1 MNADGIKP
9 RGNYDDECERQLVE
23 LGAQVIVLM
32 VIGGPK
38 GNGFSVSV
46 AGIHNPADGFL
57 PKLPGILRDM
67 ANSIEAQQ
75 KLQKNQ

>member
-9 RGNYDDECERQLVE
+9 RGNYDDEAERQLVE
-23 LGAQVIVLM
+23 LGAELVVLIVIN
-32 VIGGPK
+32 GNK
-38 GNGFSVSV
+38 GNGFSVC
-46 AGIHNPADGFL
+46 GIDGHKDSKL
-57 PKLPGILRDM
+57 PKLPFILRDM

>member
-23 LGAQVIVLM
+23 TGAELVMLVVIN
-32 VIGGPK
+32 GKK
-38 GNGFSVSV
+38 GNGFSVS
-46 AGIHNPADGFL
+46 GRQFNRES
-57 PKLPGILRDM
+57 KLAKVPFILRDM